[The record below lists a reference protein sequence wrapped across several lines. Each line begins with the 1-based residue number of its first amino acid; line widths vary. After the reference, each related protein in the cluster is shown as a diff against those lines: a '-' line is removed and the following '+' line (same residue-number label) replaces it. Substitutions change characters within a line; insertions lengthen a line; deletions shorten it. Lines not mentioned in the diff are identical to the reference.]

1 MDHDCVVV
9 GASFAGLACAMALAR
24 AGLRVTVLEKKAD
37 AGDKL
42 HTTGIIVKDA
52 IDQVAILD
60 RLPAD
65 LVRRVS
71 GVRLYAP
78 NLRHVDLGAPGYYFL
93 TTDTP
98 EVMRWLASRAEQ
110 AGARIRYRALF
121 REAPRM
127 QSGFDLGEFGTTRFL
142 VGADGP
148 TSAVAKAFGLGR
160 SSQFLFGL
168 EHEYSGVKPPD
179 PDRLHCFIDR
189 RLAPGYIGWLVPS
202 PGGAQV
208 GLARRVRHRRRAA
221 VEAMDE
227 FLDKIAPILDL
238 RGLRPASVRAG
249 MIPCGG
255 VVRPVAARR
264 VLLTGDAAGMVSP
277 VTAGG
282 IHNALKHG
290 LAAGHAIAD
299 YLYGRREDPS
309 TWFLSSY
316 PKFRVKRLLRF
327 AFDRF
332 QSDVLFNLLLHTR
345 AVRTA
350 ASIVYFHHK
359 GVFDPHPKQTEP
371 TPIDLELSGG
381 RGDAGPGSAGD
392 GA

>member
-1 MDHDCVVV
+1 MDNDCVVV
-9 GASFAGLACAMALAR
+9 GASFAGLACATALAR

-37 AGDKL
+37 AGEKL

-52 IDQVAILD
+52 IDQAAILD
-60 RLPAD
+60 RLPAQ
-65 LVRRVS
+65 LVRRVG

-78 NLRHVDLGAPGYYFL
+78 NLRHVDLAAPGYYFL

-98 EVMRWLASRAEQ
+98 EVMRWLAARAEE
-110 AGARIRYRALF
+110 AGARIRYHALF
-121 REAPRM
+121 RQAQRA
-127 QSGFDLGEFGTTRFL
+127 QSGFDLGEFGATRFL

-148 TSAVAKAFGLGR
+148 TSAVAKAFGLGK

-168 EHEYSGVKPPD
+168 EHEYSGVEVPEPD
-179 PDRLHCFIDR
+179 KLHCFVDR
-189 RLAPGYIGWLVPS
+189 HLAPGYIGWLVPS

-208 GLARRVRHRRRAA
+208 GLARRVRHRRRPA
-221 VEAMDE
+221 VEAMGE
-227 FLDKIAPILDL
+227 FLDKIAPIFDL
-238 RGLRPASVRAG
+238 RALRPTSVRAG

-299 YLYGRREDPS
+299 YLSGRREDPS
-309 TWFLSSY
+309 TWFVSSY
-316 PKFRVKRLLRF
+316 PQFRVKRLLRF
-327 AFDRF
+327 LFDRF
-332 QSDVLFNLLLHTR
+332 QSDLLFNLLLHTR

-359 GVFDPHPKQTEP
+359 GVFDPQSEQSERY
-371 TPIDLELSGG
+371 PIRLELSGG
-381 RGDAGPGSAGD
+381 GGDAGPGNAGD

>member
-1 MDHDCVVV
+1 MDNDCVVV
-9 GASFAGLACAMALAR
+9 GASFAGLACATALAR

-37 AGDKL
+37 AGEKL

-60 RLPAD
+60 RLPAQ
-65 LVRRVS
+65 LVRRVG

-78 NLRHVDLGAPGYYFL
+78 NLRHVDLAAPGYYFL

-98 EVMRWLASRAEQ
+98 EVMRWLAARAEE
-110 AGARIRYRALF
+110 AGARIRYHALF
-121 REAPRM
+121 RQAQRA

-148 TSAVAKAFGLGR
+148 TSPVAKAFGLGK

-168 EHEYSGVKPPD
+168 EHEYSGVEVPEPD
-179 PDRLHCFIDR
+179 KLHCFVDR
-189 RLAPGYIGWLVPS
+189 HLAPGYIGWLVPS

-208 GLARRVRHRRRAA
+208 GLARRVRHRRRPA
-221 VEAMDE
+221 VEAMGE
-227 FLDKIAPILDL
+227 LLDKIAPIFDL
-238 RGLRPASVRAG
+238 RGLPPASVRAG

-299 YLYGRREDPS
+299 YLSGRREDPS
-309 TWFLSSY
+309 TWFVSSY
-316 PKFRVKRLLRF
+316 PQFRVKRLLRF
-327 AFDRF
+327 LFDRF
-332 QSDVLFNLLLHTR
+332 QSDLLFNLLLHTR

-350 ASIVYFHHK
+350 AGIVYFHHK
-359 GVFDPHPKQTEP
+359 GVFDPQSEQSERY
-371 TPIDLELSGG
+371 PIRLELSGG
-381 RGDAGPGSAGD
+381 GGDAGPGNAGD